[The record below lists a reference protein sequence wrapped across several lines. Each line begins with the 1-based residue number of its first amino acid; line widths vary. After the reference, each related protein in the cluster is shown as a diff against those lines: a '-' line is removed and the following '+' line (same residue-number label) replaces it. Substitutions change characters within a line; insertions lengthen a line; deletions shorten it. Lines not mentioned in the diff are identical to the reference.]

1 HRFSGAQVAKAI
13 PSRWRARHRR
23 AEQLARTRR
32 IGRPPLGRPARE
44 LIAIRVDRDRKYEMG
59 DEGDGCFYDLLR
71 LPTARR
77 GAARPRDRDRRMRR
91 DAAAAYPSTPCPG
104 CDCMIEGRNG
114 ANMKRTLAVVVGLV
128 IIGLMAVPAHAKCRS
143 DCKQAIKSEF
153 RACKAACPRHKP
165 GKSCRA

>member
-1 HRFSGAQVAKAI
+1 MNGLTRSWSERNARSRTLEPRSHRFSGAQVAKAI

-77 GAARPRDRDRRMRR
+77 GAARHGTGIGACGVTRRRHIPRRHVQ
-91 DAAAAYPSTPCPG
+91 
-104 CDCMIEGRNG
+104 
-114 ANMKRTLAVVVGLV
+114 VV
-128 IIGLMAVPAHAKCRS
+128 IA
-143 DCKQAIKSEF
+143 
-153 RACKAACPRHKP
+153 
-165 GKSCRA
+165 